1 MLHVRVCRFS
11 LNINKTVLNFPRY
24 PIRAIPAPT
33 QYGYR
38 HYTHEFC
45 LIRLNFWDMNEDMK
59 ICIISDSHDRSAPLA
74 AAITAAQADGA
85 QAVIHCGDLIGVNT
99 LRASLGFGIPI
110 HVVDGN
116 NIGDVA
122 ALYRMMAKSGGLFTY
137 HGQEA
142 TLELGERKI
151 FVTHMPHHGRAFAC
165 TGDYDL
171 VCHGHSHA
179 AHVGRQTDINGG
191 QCWLVNPGSV
201 AGIDAPSV
209 DAVPTWIL
217 GDLERM
223 SFEIRTLQQSKLE
236 T

>member
-1 MLHVRVCRFS
+1 
-11 LNINKTVLNFPRY
+11 
-24 PIRAIPAPT
+24 
-33 QYGYR
+33 
-38 HYTHEFC
+38 
-45 LIRLNFWDMNEDMK
+45 MK
-59 ICIISDSHDRSAPLA
+59 ICIVSDSHDRAPPLT
-74 AAITAAQADGA
+74 AAIMEAQACGA

-99 LRASLGFGIPI
+99 LRASIKLEIPI
-110 HVVDGN
+110 HAVHGN

-122 ALYRMMAKSGGLFTY
+122 ALYRMMEKTAGLFTY

-142 TLELGERKI
+142 VLELGGRRI
-151 FVTHMPHHGRAFAC
+151 FVTHMPHHGQAFAC

-179 AHVGRQTDINGG
+179 AHIGKQADVKGG

-201 AGIDAPSV
+201 AGIDAPGV

-223 SFEIRTLQQSKLE
+223 NFEIRTLQQFNGHDSSHP
-236 T
+236 